1 MSGIQ
6 ANTLVDFSIFSIY
19 NPHDVIER
27 ILAMPSPCNNRN
39 SMISG
44 ILEDNPEVLNK
55 IFTNIEFKEW
65 KNVILEE
72 ICKAVIKAFGDE
84 PVDSSNGHY
93 RIVTDWEPSDDDCE
107 DAIYGAATPEK
118 LVHFAQ
124 GMKNDC
130 REMATALLKKSSIY
144 GYPFNKESI
153 EYIEM
158 DSVES
163 CAMRSAFEMMDNVFN
178 LDSSIATITGAGV
191 EVFPKSDEL
200 KEIIKNPKNWV
211 VVPLLFKEC
220 YD

>member
-84 PVDSSNGHY
+84 PVDSYGHY

-107 DAIYGAATPEK
+107 DAIFGAATPEK

-200 KEIIKNPKNWV
+200 KEIIKSPKNWV

-220 YD
+220 HD

>member
-6 ANTLVDFSIFSIY
+6 ANTLVDFSVFSIY
-19 NPHDVIER
+19 DPNDAAKR
-27 ILAMPSPCNNRN
+27 ILAMPSSCKNLD

-65 KNVILEE
+65 KDVILEE

-84 PVDSSNGHY
+84 PVDSYGHY

-107 DAIYGAATPEK
+107 DAIFGAATPEK

-163 CAMRSAFEMMDNVFN
+163 RVMRSAFEMMDNTFN
-178 LDSSIATITGAGV
+178 LESPIATITDSGIK
-191 EVFPKSDEL
+191 VFPNSDDIE
-200 KEIIKNPKNWV
+200 KIIENPANWV

-220 YD
+220 DY

>member
-84 PVDSSNGHY
+84 PVDSSNCHY
-93 RIVTDWEPSDDDCE
+93 SIVTDWEPSDDDCE
-107 DAIYGAATPEK
+107 DAIFGAATPEK

-153 EYIEM
+153 EYIKM

-178 LDSSIATITGAGV
+178 LDSPIATITGAGV

-200 KEIIKNPKNWV
+200 KEIIKSPKNWV

-220 YD
+220 DY

>member
-19 NPHDVIER
+19 NPHDAIER

-107 DAIYGAATPEK
+107 DAIFGAATPEK

-178 LDSSIATITGAGV
+178 LDSPIATITGAGV